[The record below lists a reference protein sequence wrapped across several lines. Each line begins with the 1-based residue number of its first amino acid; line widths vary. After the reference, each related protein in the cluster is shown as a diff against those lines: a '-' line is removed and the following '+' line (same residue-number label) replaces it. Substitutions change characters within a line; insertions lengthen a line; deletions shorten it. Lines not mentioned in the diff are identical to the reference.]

1 MKKTDDS
8 VFWIAYPIIKI
19 GIAFVLGIL
28 TAYQTN
34 VSFWI
39 AGILAITFLILSF
52 FTHHHDKTTI
62 SAHIGIYGLVF
73 CAGFLRMESTQIQ
86 KNQIFNNVQSWAKA
100 SDSLLITG
108 KILTNKLGERSISYD
123 IQVSTLCINDSLFYD
138 EPFKARLIVYQDNP
152 VQASLLVQNTLIA
165 LWAKHKP
172 VSEPRNP
179 FLFNYADFLLSRD
192 IMAQFEWVEL
202 QSQSPP
208 KGFDALKPIFE
219 QSIESIFTGSNA
231 AIAKALIIGDK
242 TDINPELRQQFTR
255 SGLAHLMAVSGL
267 HVGFLVAPF
276 WFLIP
281 WLWTKSW
288 GRIVGIISLGLG
300 LLFYAWLTGFSAS
313 VVRASI
319 MAFLFSYAKLF
330 EKVRYPM
337 NIVGFAA
344 LFLLAINPFYL
355 FDVGF
360 QLSFGA
366 VSIILLVMPTFSKL
380 TQKQTWTYKIISS
393 MLVGVVVQLGLS
405 PILAL
410 YFGEISLISPISN
423 VFAMIP
429 ASLMVQLGL
438 ISTILCI
445 PFPFLA
451 SWVSYPLNYLA
462 FTLQFFAR
470 YFSDSDL
477 SYAAVTSPN
486 PFFFV
491 FWFCFLAT
499 VAAWTNG
506 KQRWKWL
513 VFTLIALFIW
523 RSNHLI
529 HYFEKKTLQVTVLD
543 VGQGD
548 ATLIETSDNRVMLID
563 TGVWSPNYNSG
574 DRVILPV
581 LKAKNISRIH
591 ALVLSHPHADH
602 IGGTLP
608 IIEHIQIDTLY
619 TDTSLVEDRS
629 RLFQHIL
636 DKAREKSIPIK
647 ELYLGNQIWFSNE
660 VNTRILWPVSGFKTN
675 NTNEVSTIL
684 RLDYGKTSFLF
695 TGDAEHE
702 AEEFLAEFANEMLD
716 TDYLK
721 VGHHGSKSSSHQPF
735 LEDITPE
742 FASVSLGFQNKY
754 RHPHAESMFRLQQFT
769 KSIHFTSLE
778 GAAVYQSDGNSIKQI
793 RWKD

>member
-8 VFWIAYPIIKI
+8 VFWVTYPTIKI
-19 GIAFVLGIL
+19 GISFVLGIL
-28 TAYQTN
+28 AAYQTHLP
-34 VSFWI
+34 VW
-39 AGILAITFLILSF
+39 LAAVLAVVFGMLSF
-52 FTHHHDKTTI
+52 LTIHHEKSLI
-62 SAHIGIYGLVF
+62 SAHFAIYGLAF
-73 CAGFLRMESTQIQ
+73 FAGFFRMESQQTKKLKTFETVQKWTQ
-86 KNQIFNNVQSWAKA
+86 AA
-100 SDSLLITG
+100 DSMLISG
-108 KILTNKLGERSISYD
+108 KIISNKSSEHFYSYD
-123 IQVSTLCINDSLFYD
+123 IAIDSLRLNEMLLFK
-138 EPFKARLIVYQDNP
+138 EPFKARILAYPENSNELSLIE
-152 VQASLLVQNTLIA
+152 QNAYLSV
-165 LWAKHKP
+165 WVRVKP
-172 VSEPRNP
+172 VSQPRNP
-179 FLFNYADFLLSRD
+179 YQFNYADFLISRD
-192 IMAQFEWVEL
+192 IFAQFEWIAL
-202 QSQSPP
+202 QLYTPAT
-208 KGFDALKPIFE
+208 GFDSIKPIFE
-219 QSIESIFTGSNA
+219 NAIESIFKGKNA
-231 AIAKALIIGDK
+231 ALAKALIIGDK

-344 LFLLAINPFYL
+344 LLLLAINPFYL

-366 VSIILLVMPTFSKL
+366 VSIILLIIPTFSKL
-380 TQKQTWTYKIISS
+380 TQKQTWTYKILSS

-405 PILAL
+405 PILAH

-423 VFAMIP
+423 LFAMIP

-438 ISTILCI
+438 VATIICM
-445 PFPFLA
+445 PFPELSA
-451 SWVSYPLNYLA
+451 WLSIPLNYLA
-462 FTLQFFAR
+462 EILQFFAR
-470 YFSDSDL
+470 FFSDSDM
-477 SYAAVTSPN
+477 SYAAVSSPN

-491 FWFCFLAT
+491 FWFGLLAT

-506 KQRWKWL
+506 KQRWKW
-513 VFTLIALFIW
+513 FIFSLIALIVW
-523 RSNHLI
+523 RTHHLYESI
-529 HYFEKKTLQVTVLD
+529 QKKPLLVSVLD

-548 ATLIETSDNRVMLID
+548 ASLIETPDNRVMLID

-574 DRVILPV
+574 DRVILPF
-581 LKAKNISRIH
+581 LKAKNINRIQ

-608 IIEHIQIDTLY
+608 ILENIKVDTLY
-619 TDTSLVEDRS
+619 TDTTLVEDRS

-636 DKAREKSIPIK
+636 DKAREKAIPIK
-647 ELYLGNQIWFSNE
+647 QLYAGNQLKISNE
-660 VNTRILWPVSGFKTN
+660 INVRVLWPVPDLKTN
-675 NTNEVSTIL
+675 NTNEISTIL
-684 RLDYGKTSFLF
+684 RIDYGETSFLF

-702 AEEFLAEFANEMLD
+702 AEEFLAEFANEILD

-735 LEDITPE
+735 LEDVTPE
-742 FASVSLGFQNKY
+742 FASVSLGFQNKF
-754 RHPHAESMFRLQQFT
+754 RHPHAESMLRLQQFT
-769 KSIHFTSLE
+769 QAIHFTSLE
-778 GAAVYQSDGNSIKQI
+778 GAAVYQSDGKYIQKVHW
-793 RWKD
+793 RE